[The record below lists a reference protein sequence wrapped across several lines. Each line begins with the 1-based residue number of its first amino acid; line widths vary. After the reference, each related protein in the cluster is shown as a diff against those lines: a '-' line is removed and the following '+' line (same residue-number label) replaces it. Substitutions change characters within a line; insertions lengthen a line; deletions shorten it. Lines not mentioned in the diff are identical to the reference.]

1 LISQKQYLLPAGI
14 SWIQDPELAYVTIL
28 FVSREDKV
36 QREVDGTPSDSEMEF
51 QYDATRGKIL
61 FDPDVPGTEELF
73 GSRAGLEKIKVIYK
87 V

>member
-1 LISQKQYLLPAGI
+1 
-14 SWIQDPELAYVTIL
+14 
-28 FVSREDKV
+28 
-36 QREVDGTPSDSEMEF
+36 MEF